1 MRIKSLFPYKI
12 KNKESLCDSLRA
24 RVGTQV
30 HLQLHTGRIPAEHFY
45 FIGKEI
51 SYKVKKDQLP
61 SRIIGLFLNVLCQR
75 TMRTRDSLILPGFI
89 RKRMA

>member
-1 MRIKSLFPYKI
+1 MRIKSLFP
-12 KNKESLCDSLRA
+12 
-24 RVGTQV
+24 
-30 HLQLHTGRIPAEHFY
+30 
-45 FIGKEI
+45 
-51 SYKVKKDQLP
+51 YKVKKDQLP